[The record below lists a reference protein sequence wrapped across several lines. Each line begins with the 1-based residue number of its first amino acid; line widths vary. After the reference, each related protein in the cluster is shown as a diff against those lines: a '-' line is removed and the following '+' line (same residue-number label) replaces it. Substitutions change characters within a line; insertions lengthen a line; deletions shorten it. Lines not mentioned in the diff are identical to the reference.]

1 MGEGSGTWN
10 RPAYPCLP
18 GGAPLFAKEAPS
30 PVATDEQ
37 AGDVPGGPA
46 GGGCEHCLT
55 LIGGSASSAAAR
67 QFVRQVLGGDTW
79 PGDVEAAVLLASELV
94 SNAAQ
99 HAGGG
104 TELTVRV
111 NGPMLRVEA
120 SDRSSRRPRLRV
132 PDPLDD
138 AGRGLLLV
146 DVLSSDWGV
155 RDRIDGG
162 KTVWFEL
169 QG

>member
-1 MGEGSGTWN
+1 MGELGGSSGRRAHPSFEGAVEGAAFSPGEGSP
-10 RPAYPCLP
+10 RAEP
-18 GGAPLFAKEAPS
+18 GEPS
-30 PVATDEQ
+30 ER
-37 AGDVPGGPA
+37 
-46 GGGCEHCLT
+46 CLT

-67 QFVRQVLGGDTW
+67 QFVRCVLGDICW

-111 NGPMLRVEA
+111 EGPMLRVEA
-120 SDRSSRRPRLRV
+120 GDRSSRKPRLRR
-132 PDPLDD
+132 PGPLDD

-155 RDRIDGG
+155 HDRADGG

-169 QG
+169 YG